1 MATNDFGAEQALNYE
16 RKVPCALVIDTSGSM
31 SGTPVD
37 QANAGLQIFEKEV
50 LADAV
55 AKQRVDLTI
64 VTFDTTVEVA
74 RDFALLGDVVMPT
87 LTTRGST
94 RLVDGVR
101 QGIELIKGRID
112 WYFSTG
118 QDCYRPYLLII
129 TDGAPDAGQ
138 DVASLKEELRALVTA
153 GYESGE
159 KRGHPRK
166 FNVMTFAVD
175 GAPPE
180 KLAQFSPTEPL
191 SLKSANF
198 KEFFKYIATVTK
210 QVSRSKEG
218 EKIDASPE
226 GLGLK
231 SPFNV
236 TT

>member
-1 MATNDFGAEQALNYE
+1 MADNDFGAEQALNYE

-31 SGTPVD
+31 SGSPIE
-37 QANAGLQIFEKEV
+37 QANAGLLLFEKEV
-50 LADAV
+50 LADSV

-64 VTFDTTVEVA
+64 VTFDSSVDVA

-87 LTTRGST
+87 LTTKGTT

-101 QGIELIKGRID
+101 QAVELIKGRID

-129 TDGAPDAGQ
+129 TDGAPDADQ
-138 DVASLKEELRALVTA
+138 DVGALKKELQELVNT
-153 GYESGE
+153 GHESSE

-175 GAPPE
+175 GAPAE
-180 KLAQFSPTEPL
+180 KLAQFSPTTPIE
-191 SLKSANF
+191 LKSQNF
-198 KEFFKYIATVTK
+198 RDFFKYIATVTR
-210 QVSRSKEG
+210 QVSRSKAE
-218 EKIDASPE
+218 EKIDLSPE
-226 GLGLK
+226 AVGAK
-231 SPFNV
+231 NPFIV